1 MDCRINSDRLGSGSV
16 GWISLRSST
25 LPFVNSARL
34 KYFVEK
40 NATVEQI
47 DLYQVMRAAGQVE
60 SLLGLTANTRFES
73 PKRNNR

>member
-1 MDCRINSDRLGSGSV
+1 
-16 GWISLRSST
+16 
-25 LPFVNSARL
+25 L
-34 KYFVEK
+34 KHFVEK